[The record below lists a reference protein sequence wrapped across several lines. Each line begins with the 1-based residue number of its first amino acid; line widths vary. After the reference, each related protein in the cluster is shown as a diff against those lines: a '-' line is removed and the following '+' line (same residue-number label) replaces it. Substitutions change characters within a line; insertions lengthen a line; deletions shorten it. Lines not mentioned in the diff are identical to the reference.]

1 MSDTVITAIISGLC
15 VGVPTIITSFIMNN
29 KNQAVLNA
37 KYEEH
42 QKLLEYQIKEL
53 SDRVEKHN
61 SVVERMALQERETK
75 SLWKTIDQLK
85 EEKHS

>member
-1 MSDTVITAIISGLC
+1 MTDTVLTAIISGLC
-15 VGVPTIITSFIMNN
+15 VGVPTVVTSIILNN
-29 KNQAVLNA
+29 KSQAILNT

-42 QKLLEYQIKEL
+42 QKFLEYKIQGL

-75 SLWKTIDQLK
+75 ALWKRIDELQ
-85 EEKHS
+85 EKHS